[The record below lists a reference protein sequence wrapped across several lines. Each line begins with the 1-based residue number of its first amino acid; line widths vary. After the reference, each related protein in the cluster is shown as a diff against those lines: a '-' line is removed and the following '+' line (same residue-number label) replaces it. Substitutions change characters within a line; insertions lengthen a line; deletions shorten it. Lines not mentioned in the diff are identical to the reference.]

1 LGRSLAVSRCARL
14 CLRASFALLLTAAA
28 PVPAEWRRLSAGLP
42 GSEVATLGL
51 NGLATDP
58 LVFFEQDAEVPGAFE
73 LHRVDLRG
81 SAPERVCAVLPPG
94 AEVSSYASTLDGL
107 WVVYL
112 APQLEA
118 GRPELFRIPASGPP
132 GSWQRL
138 SEPLPA
144 GRLVHLAWPSPASD
158 RVAYLADRDL
168 AGAPELFV
176 VPIGGGPAVKINAPL
191 PDASRA
197 VADFWF
203 TPDGS
208 RLVYSQDESF
218 DEAFELFAAPAGGG
232 VAPVQLNGAFLA
244 TSDVVAFWWAEGG
257 ERIVYLADPQVDE
270 RFELFS
276 VPVAT
281 GGGGVKLNHAL
292 GHPHQTINAVRVA
305 GDVVVYRVYDSV
317 DDTDSIWSVAAAGG
331 PPVPIASTTVAGE
344 YLPFL
349 ELTPDG
355 ATLVFVG
362 PYEDGGTTRPH
373 LFRVSTSGGPAL
385 RLSGGLG
392 AHEAVNQ
399 LAVSPDGAF
408 ALFRIYDTVA
418 DRDRFEAVPVAGG
431 PPQPLLAGSQAN
443 SWGGHWWFSP
453 DGRRVAIRGDLATDG
468 VDELWIAELDGS
480 WTRQASGP
488 MAPGGDVTTWVRWA
502 ADARTLLYLA
512 DQQSD
517 GEVALYAGDGCLFC
531 SGFEWGSPID
541 WSNVVGDP

>member
-1 LGRSLAVSRCARL
+1 MSRSPGPGLLAPL
-14 CLRASFALLLTAAA
+14 ALLLLAA
-28 PVPAEWRRLSAGLP
+28 PAPAPAEWRRLSAGLP
-42 GSEVATLGL
+42 GSQVTTFGM
-51 NGLATDP
+51 NGRATDP
-58 LVFFEQDAEVPGAFE
+58 LVFFEQDAEIPGAFE

-81 SAPERVCAVLPPG
+81 GSPERVSAVLPPG
-94 AEVSSYASTLDGL
+94 AEVDSYASTLDGL

-118 GRPELFRIPASGPP
+118 GQPELFRIPASGPP
-132 GSWQRL
+132 GSWLRL

-144 GRLVHLAWPSPASD
+144 GRRVHLAWPSPASD
-158 RVAYLADRDL
+158 RVAYLADRDF

-191 PDASRA
+191 PDATRA
-197 VADFWF
+197 VTDFWF

-208 RLVYSQDESF
+208 RLVYLQDESF

-232 VAPVQLNGAFLA
+232 APPVQLNGAFLA
-244 TSDVVAFWWAEGG
+244 TSDVVGFAWAEGG

-292 GHPHQTINAVRVA
+292 AHPQQAINAVRVA

-317 DDTDSIWSVAAAGG
+317 DDTDSLWSVGASGG
-331 PPVPIASTTVAGE
+331 TPLPLVSTTVAGE

-355 ATLVFVG
+355 ATLLFVA
-362 PYEDGGTTRPH
+362 PYEEGGVTAPH
-373 LFRVSTSGGPAL
+373 LFRVSTGGGPAE
-385 RLSGGLG
+385 RLSAGLS
-392 AHEAVNQ
+392 ADEEVNQ

-408 ALFRIYDTVA
+408 ALFRIYDA
-418 DRDRFEAVPVAGG
+418 LLDRDRFEAVPVTGG
-431 PPQPLLAGSQAN
+431 PPQPLLAGSQSH

-453 DGRRVAIRGDLATDG
+453 DGDRVAIHGDLESDG
-468 VDELWIAELDGS
+468 VDELWIGELDGS
-480 WTRQASGP
+480 WTRKASGP
-488 MAPGGDVTTWVRWA
+488 MAPGGDATTWVRWA
-502 ADARTLLYLA
+502 ADGRTLLYLA

-531 SGFEWGSPID
+531 SGFEWGSLVD
-541 WSNVVGDP
+541 WSSAVGSP